1 MSTSRNLQETAPP
14 PDGVPKSEGTVIHA
28 GRAISVV
35 FYVTVAAR
43 LLSIVSQVLTASAFG
58 VGPTMDAYTVALI
71 VPTTI
76 SGILATAVGAAL
88 IPVFVDYRENKGEA
102 ESMRLLWAAMT
113 LGTLIALV
121 VTVALVAVAPLVVTV
136 FARQMD
142 APTQTLA
149 VILLRFLMPVLLL
162 QVLVTLVG
170 SVLNAY
176 GRFAVPALAPVTIT
190 LSTIAFLLFARS
202 WGIYA
207 LGWAT
212 IVGYSLNF
220 LLLVVT
226 YRRMGLRFHFDLS
239 WRHPGI
245 QRIAALST
253 PALIGALLVHGNIL
267 VDQFMSSLL
276 PPGSIASLSYAI
288 KLVETPSGI
297 FYTALS
303 TALLPIFALQV
314 ARREFTLLTTTFR
327 QVVIFSAIILLPA
340 GALLSSLSRPVV
352 EIFYHHGNFNAQA
365 VDVVASGVMF
375 LAPSIFI
382 LTYGFI
388 NGRIYNALQ
397 DNRTLRN
404 VAVLS
409 LVLNAVF
416 DYLLM
421 QIWGVAGIAF
431 STTLTYLVAAL
442 TLLLIL
448 NKRLQ
453 GLRLPQLGLS
463 LGKTAVAAAFLWLTC
478 ALLARLPQVAALP
491 PLVQAL
497 LLSAA
502 GLVIYAALLLVLRV
516 PEVSLLWAILRS
528 RLPWGRARQD
538 LYRSQMSVNP

>member
-1 MSTSRNLQETAPP
+1 MSTSTNLKEAVPP
-14 PDGVPKSEGTVIHA
+14 PNGAPKSLGTVIHA

-58 VGPTMDAYTVALI
+58 AGSTMDAYTVALI

-76 SGILATAVGAAL
+76 SGILTTAVGAAL
-88 IPVFVDYRENKGEA
+88 IPVFVDYRENKGDA

-121 VTVALVAVAPLVVTV
+121 VTVALVAAAPLVVTV

-142 APTQTLA
+142 APTQELA

-176 GRFAVPALAPVTIT
+176 GRFALPSLAPVTIT
-190 LSTIAFLLFARS
+190 VSTIAFLLFAPS

-220 LLLVVT
+220 LLLVVA
-226 YRRMGLRFHFDLS
+226 YLRMGLRFHFDFS

-253 PALIGALLVHGNIL
+253 PMLIGALMVNGNNL
-267 VDQFMSSLL
+267 VDQFMASLL
-276 PPGSIASLSYAI
+276 PPGSIASLSYAM
-288 KLVETPSGI
+288 KLVDTPSGI

-327 QVVIFSAIILLPA
+327 QAVIFSAIILLPA

-352 EIFYHHGNFNAQA
+352 EIFYYHGNFSAQA
-365 VDVVASGVMF
+365 TNVVASAVMF
-375 LAPSIFI
+375 LAPNIFI
-382 LTYGFI
+382 VTYGFI
-388 NGRIYNALQ
+388 NGRMYNALQ

-404 VAVLS
+404 IAVLS

-421 QIWGVAGIAF
+421 QVWGVAGIAF
-431 STTLTYLVAAL
+431 STTLTYLIGAL

-453 GLRLPQLGLS
+453 GLRLPQLCLS

-478 ALLARLPQVAALP
+478 ALLAMLPQVAALP
-491 PLVQAL
+491 LMVQIV

-502 GLVIYAALLLVLRV
+502 GLVVYAALLLALRV
-516 PEVSLLWAILRS
+516 PEVSLFWAILCS
-528 RLPWGRARQD
+528 RLPWGRAQAK
-538 LYRSQMSVNP
+538 PA

>member
-1 MSTSRNLQETAPP
+1 M
-14 PDGVPKSEGTVIHA
+14 IHA

-43 LLSIVSQVLTASAFG
+43 LLGIVSQVLTASAFG
-58 VGPTMDAYTVALI
+58 TGPTMDAYTVALI

-76 SGILATAVGAAL
+76 SGILTAAVGAAL
-88 IPVFVDYRENKGEA
+88 IPVFVEYRENNGEA

-121 VTVALVAVAPLVVTV
+121 VTVALVAGAPLVVTV

-162 QVLVTLVG
+162 QVLVTLIG

-176 GRFAVPALAPVTIT
+176 GRFALPSLAPVTIA

-220 LLLVVT
+220 LLLVVA
-226 YRRMGLRFHFDLS
+226 YLRMGLCFRFDFS

-245 QRIAALST
+245 QRIAALSA
-253 PALIGALLVHGNIL
+253 PMLIGALLVNGNNL
-267 VDQFMSSLL
+267 VDQFMASLL

-288 KLVETPSGI
+288 KLVDMPSGTI
-297 FYTALS
+297 YTALS

-314 ARREFTLLTTTFR
+314 ARREFALLTTTFR

-340 GALLSSLSRPVV
+340 GALLSSLSRPAV
-352 EIFYHHGNFNAQA
+352 EIFYHHGNFSAQA
-365 VDVVASGVMF
+365 TDLVASAVMF
-375 LAPSIFI
+375 LAPNIFI
-382 LTYGFI
+382 MTYGFI

-421 QIWGVAGIAF
+421 QIWGVAGIALA
-431 STTLTYLVAAL
+431 TTLTYLIGAL

-453 GLRLPQLGLS
+453 GLRLPQLGFS
-463 LGKTAVAAAFLWLTC
+463 LAKTAVAAAFLWC
-478 ALLARLPQVAALP
+478 AVLAMLPQAAALP
-491 PLVQAL
+491 QLIQIV

-502 GLVIYAALLLVLRV
+502 GLVIYVALLLALRV
-516 PEVSLLWAILRS
+516 PEVSELWAILCS
-528 RLPWGRARQD
+528 RLPWGRVRAE
-538 LYRSQMSVNP
+538 PA

>member
-1 MSTSRNLQETAPP
+1 MSISTNLEEKAPP
-14 PDGVPKSEGTVIHA
+14 RDGSLKSRGTVIHV

-35 FYVTVAAR
+35 FYVTVAGR
-43 LLSIVSQVLTASAFG
+43 LLGIVSQVLTASAFG
-58 VGPTMDAYTVALI
+58 AGPTMDAYTVALI

-76 SGILATAVGAAL
+76 SGILTAAVGAAL

-121 VTVALVAVAPLVVTV
+121 VTAALVAGAPLVVTV

-142 APTQTLA
+142 APTQALA
-149 VILLRFLMPVLLL
+149 VILLRFLVPVLLL

-176 GRFAVPALAPVTIT
+176 GRFAVPSLAPVTIT

-212 IVGYSLNF
+212 IVGYSLN
-220 LLLVVT
+220 LLLVVVA
-226 YRRMGLRFHFDLS
+226 YLRMGLRFHFDFS

-253 PALIGALLVHGNIL
+253 PALIGALLVNGNNL

-288 KLVETPSGI
+288 KLVEMPSGI
-297 FYTALS
+297 FSTALS
-303 TALLPIFALQV
+303 TALLPIFALHV
-314 ARREFTLLTTTFR
+314 ARREFSLLTTTFR
-327 QVVIFSAIILLPA
+327 QAVIFSAIILLPA

-352 EIFYHHGNFNAQA
+352 EGFYHHGNFSAQA
-365 VDVVASGVMF
+365 TDVVATAVMF
-375 LAPSIFI
+375 LAPNIFI
-382 LTYGFI
+382 VTYGFI

-409 LVLNAVF
+409 LVLNAVL

-431 STTLTYLVAAL
+431 STTLTYLIGAL

-448 NKRLQ
+448 NRRLQ

-463 LGKTAVAAAFLWLTC
+463 LTKTAVAAAFLWLTC
-478 ALLARLPQVAALP
+478 ALLAMLPQVAALP
-491 PLVQAL
+491 LLAQIAL
-497 LLSAA
+497 PSAA
-502 GLVIYAALLLVLRV
+502 GLVIYAALLLALRV
-516 PEVSLLWAILRS
+516 PEVGELWAMLSS
-528 RLPWGRARQD
+528 RLPWGCVRAK
-538 LYRSQMSVNP
+538 PA

>member
-1 MSTSRNLQETAPP
+1 MGMSTSTNLKEVTPP
-14 PDGVPKSEGTVIHA
+14 IDGAPKSQVTVIHA
-28 GRAISVV
+28 GRAIAVV

-58 VGPTMDAYTVALI
+58 DGRAMDAYTVALI
-71 VPTTI
+71 VPNTI
-76 SGILATAVGAAL
+76 SGILTTAVGAAL
-88 IPVFVDYRENKGEA
+88 IPVFMDYRENKGEA
-102 ESMRLLWAAMT
+102 ESMRLLWVAVT
-113 LGTLIALV
+113 LGTLVALV
-121 VTVALVAVAPLVVTV
+121 VTVALVAGAPMVVTV

-176 GRFAVPALAPVTIT
+176 GRFAVPALAPVTIP

-220 LLLVVT
+220 LLLVVA
-226 YRRMGLRFHFDLS
+226 YRRMGLRFHFDFS

-253 PALIGALLVHGNIL
+253 PALIGALLVSGNNL
-267 VDQFMSSLL
+267 VDQFMASLL
-276 PPGSIASLSYAI
+276 PPGNIASLSYAI
-288 KLVETPSGI
+288 KLVETPSQL
-297 FYTALS
+297 FYSSLS

-314 ARREFTLLTTTFR
+314 ARREFSLLTTTFR
-327 QVVIFSAIILLPA
+327 QAVIFSAIILLPA

-352 EIFYHHGNFNAQA
+352 EIFYHHGNFSAQA
-365 VDVVASGVMF
+365 TDVVTSAVMF
-375 LAPSIFI
+375 LAPNIFI

-388 NGRIYNALQ
+388 NGRMYNALQ

-431 STTLTYLVAAL
+431 STTLTYLIGAL

-463 LGKTAVAAAFLWLTC
+463 LGKTAVAAVFLWLTC
-478 ALLARLPQVAALP
+478 ALLAMLPQVAALP
-491 PLVQAL
+491 FPVQIV

-502 GLVIYAALLLVLRV
+502 GLVIYAALLLALRV
-516 PEVSLLWAILRS
+516 PEVSLLWAILCS
-528 RLPWGRARQD
+528 RLPWSRAQAK
-538 LYRSQMSVNP
+538 PA

>member
-1 MSTSRNLQETAPP
+1 MSTSINLEETAPP
-14 PDGVPKSEGTVIHA
+14 RYGAPKSRGTAIHA
-28 GRAISVV
+28 GRAIAVV

-58 VGPTMDAYTVALI
+58 AGPIMDAYTVALI

-76 SGILATAVGAAL
+76 SGILTAAVGAAL

-113 LGTLIALV
+113 LGTLIALA
-121 VTVALVAVAPLVVTV
+121 VTVALVAGAPMVVTV

-176 GRFAVPALAPVTIT
+176 GRFALPSLASATIT

-220 LLLVVT
+220 LLLVVA
-226 YRRMGLRFHFDLS
+226 YLRMGLRFHFDFS

-253 PALIGALLVHGNIL
+253 PMLIGALLVNGNNLI
-267 VDQFMSSLL
+267 DQFMASLL

-288 KLVETPSGI
+288 KLVDTPSGI

-352 EIFYHHGNFNAQA
+352 EIFYHHGNFSAQA
-365 VDVVASGVMF
+365 TDVVASAVMF
-375 LAPSIFI
+375 LAPNIFI
-382 LTYGFI
+382 VTYGFI

-409 LVLNAVF
+409 LVLNAVL

-431 STTLTYLVAAL
+431 ATTLTYLIAAL
-442 TLLLIL
+442 MLLLIL

-463 LGKTAVAAAFLWLTC
+463 LGKAAVAAAFLWLTC
-478 ALLARLPQVAALP
+478 TLLAMLPQVAALP
-491 PLVQAL
+491 LPVQIV
-497 LLSAA
+497 LLSAV
-502 GLVIYAALLLVLRV
+502 GLVIYAALLLALRV
-516 PEVSLLWAILRS
+516 PEVSQLWVILGS
-528 RLPWGRARQD
+528 RMPWGRARAK
-538 LYRSQMSVNP
+538 PA

>member
-1 MSTSRNLQETAPP
+1 MSTSINLEETAHPR
-14 PDGVPKSEGTVIHA
+14 DGALKSRGIVIHV

-58 VGPTMDAYTVALI
+58 AGPIMDAYTVALI

-76 SGILATAVGAAL
+76 SGILTAAVGAAL

-102 ESMRLLWAAMT
+102 ESIRLLSAAMT

-121 VTVALVAVAPLVVTV
+121 VTVALAAGAPLVVTV

-149 VILLRFLMPVLLL
+149 VILVRFLMPVLLL
-162 QVLVTLVG
+162 QVLVTLIG

-176 GRFAVPALAPVTIT
+176 GRFALPSLAPVTIT

-207 LGWAT
+207 LGLAT

-220 LLLVVT
+220 LLLVVA
-226 YRRMGLRFHFDLS
+226 YLRMGLRFHFACS

-253 PALIGALLVHGNIL
+253 PMLIGALLVNGNNLI
-267 VDQFMSSLL
+267 DQFMASLL
-276 PPGSIASLSYAI
+276 PPGSIASLNYAI
-288 KLVETPSGI
+288 RLVETPSGI

-352 EIFYHHGNFNAQA
+352 EIFYHHGNFSAQA
-365 VDVVASGVMF
+365 TDMVASAVTF
-375 LAPSIFI
+375 LAPNMFI
-382 LTYGFI
+382 VTYGFI
-388 NGRIYNALQ
+388 NGRTYNALQ

-409 LVLNAVF
+409 LVLNAVL

-431 STTLTYLVAAL
+431 STTLTYLIGAL

-463 LGKTAVAAAFLWLTC
+463 LGKSAVAATFLWLTC
-478 ALLARLPQVAALP
+478 ALLAMLPQVAALP
-491 PLVQAL
+491 LLVQIA

-502 GLVIYAALLLVLRV
+502 GLVIYAALLLALRV
-516 PEVSLLWAILRS
+516 PEVSELWAILCS
-528 RLPWGRARQD
+528 RLPWGRVRAK
-538 LYRSQMSVNP
+538 PA

>member
-1 MSTSRNLQETAPP
+1 MSTSISLETAPP
-14 PDGVPKSEGTVIHA
+14 PGGAPKSQGAVIHA

-35 FYVTVAAR
+35 FYVTIAAR
-43 LLSIVSQVLTASAFG
+43 LLSIVSQVLTASVFG
-58 VGPTMDAYTVALI
+58 VGQIMDAYTVALI

-76 SGILATAVGAAL
+76 SGILTTAVGAAL
-88 IPVFVDYRENKGEA
+88 IPVFVDYRENKSEA
-102 ESMRLLWAAMT
+102 ESMRLLWVATTMGA
-113 LGTLIALV
+113 LIALV
-121 VTVALVAVAPLVVTV
+121 VTMAMIAGAPLVVSV

-162 QVLVTLVG
+162 QVLVTLFG

-176 GRFAVPALAPVTIT
+176 GRFAVPSLAPVTIT
-190 LSTIAFLLFARS
+190 LSIIAFLLFAPS

-207 LGWAT
+207 LGWGT
-212 IVGYSLNF
+212 IVGYSLNL
-220 LLLVVT
+220 LLLVVA
-226 YRRMGLRFHFDLS
+226 YLRMGLRFHFDFS

-253 PALIGALLVHGNIL
+253 PMLIGALLVNGNNLI
-267 VDQFMSSLL
+267 DQFMASLL

-314 ARREFTLLTTTFR
+314 ARREFALLTTTFR

-352 EIFYHHGNFNAQA
+352 EIFYHHGNFSAQA
-365 VDVVASGVMF
+365 TDVVASAVMF
-375 LAPSIFI
+375 LAPNIFFV
-382 LTYGFI
+382 TYGFI
-388 NGRIYNALQ
+388 NGRMFNALQ

-404 VAVLS
+404 VAALS
-409 LVLNAVF
+409 LVLNAAL

-448 NKRLQ
+448 NRRLL

-463 LGKTAVAAAFLWLTC
+463 LGKIAVATSILWLTC
-478 ALLARLPQVAALP
+478 SLLAMLPQVAALP
-491 PLVQAL
+491 LLVQVV

-516 PEVSLLWAILRS
+516 PEVSQLWAILCS
-528 RLPWGRARQD
+528 RLPRGAAWAK
-538 LYRSQMSVNP
+538 PA

>member
-1 MSTSRNLQETAPP
+1 MRQGMSTSTNLEETAPP
-14 PDGVPKSEGTVIHA
+14 PDGAPNSQGIVIHA

-35 FYVTVAAR
+35 LYVTVAAR

-76 SGILATAVGAAL
+76 SGILTTAVGAAL

-102 ESMRLLWAAMT
+102 ESMRLLRVAMT

-121 VTVALVAVAPLVVTV
+121 VTVALAAGAPLVVTI

-176 GRFAVPALAPVTIT
+176 GRFAVPSLAPVTIT
-190 LSTIAFLLFARS
+190 LSTIAFLLFAPS

-207 LGWAT
+207 LGWGT

-220 LLLVVT
+220 LLLVVA
-226 YRRMGLRFHFDLS
+226 YLRMGLRFHFDFS

-253 PALIGALLVHGNIL
+253 PMLIGALMVNGNSL
-267 VDQFMSSLL
+267 VDQFMASLL

-288 KLVETPSGI
+288 KLVDMPSGI

-327 QVVIFSAIILLPA
+327 QAVIFSAIILLPA

-352 EIFYHHGNFNAQA
+352 EIFYHHGNFSAQA
-365 VDVVASGVMF
+365 TDVVASAVMF
-375 LAPSIFI
+375 LAPNIFI
-382 LTYGFI
+382 VTYGFI
-388 NGRIYNALQ
+388 NGRMYNALQ

-409 LVLNAVF
+409 LVLNAVL

-431 STTLTYLVAAL
+431 ATTLTYLIGAL

-463 LGKTAVAAAFLWLTC
+463 LGKTVVAAVFLWLTC
-478 ALLARLPQVAALP
+478 ALLAKLPQMAALP
-491 PLVQAL
+491 PLVQIV

-516 PEVSLLWAILRS
+516 PEASQLWTILCS
-528 RLPWGRARQD
+528 RLHWGRAWAK
-538 LYRSQMSVNP
+538 PA

>member
-1 MSTSRNLQETAPP
+1 
-14 PDGVPKSEGTVIHA
+14 VIHA

-35 FYVTVAAR
+35 FCVTVAAR

-58 VGPTMDAYTVALI
+58 DSRTMDAYTVALI

-76 SGILATAVGAAL
+76 SGVLTTAVGAAL
-88 IPVFVDYRENKGEA
+88 IPVFVDYRENKSEA
-102 ESMRLLWAAMT
+102 ESMRLLCVAMT

-121 VTVALVAVAPLVVTV
+121 VTVALVAAAPLVVAV
-136 FARQMD
+136 FAQRMD

-149 VILLRFLMPVLLL
+149 IILLRFLMPVLLL
-162 QVLVTLVG
+162 QGLVTLVG

-176 GRFAVPALAPVTIT
+176 GRFAVPSLAPVTVT
-190 LSTIAFLLFARS
+190 LSIIAFLLFARS

-207 LGWAT
+207 LGWGT

-220 LLLVVT
+220 LLLVVA
-226 YRRMGLRFHFDLS
+226 YLRMGLRFHFDFS

-253 PALIGALLVHGNIL
+253 PALIGALLVHGNNL

-276 PPGSIASLSYAI
+276 PPGSIASLSYAL
-288 KLVETPSGI
+288 KLVDAPSQF

-314 ARREFTLLTTTFR
+314 SRREFTLLATTFR
-327 QVVIFSAIILLPA
+327 QAVIFSAIILLPA

-352 EIFYHHGNFNAQA
+352 EIFYHHGNFSAQA
-365 VDVVASGVMF
+365 TDVVASAVMF
-375 LAPSIFI
+375 LAPNIFT
-382 LTYGFI
+382 LTYSFI
-388 NGRIYNALQ
+388 NGRVYNALQ

-409 LVLNAVF
+409 LMLNAVF

-431 STTLTYLVAAL
+431 STTLTYLVGAL

-453 GLRLPQLGLS
+453 GLRLPQLSLS
-463 LGKTAVAAAFLWLTC
+463 LGKTAVAATFLWLTC
-478 ALLARLPQVAALP
+478 ALLMMLPQVTALP
-491 PLVQAL
+491 LLVQIV

-516 PEVSLLWAILRS
+516 PEVSLLWAM
-528 RLPWGRARQD
+528 LPAALGRPRAK
-538 LYRSQMSVNP
+538 PA

>member
-1 MSTSRNLQETAPP
+1 MSTSTNLETALP
-14 PDGVPKSEGTVIHA
+14 PDGASKSRGTVIHA

-43 LLSIVSQVLTASAFG
+43 LLSIVSQVLTASVFG
-58 VGPTMDAYTVALI
+58 AGPTMDAYTVALI

-76 SGILATAVGAAL
+76 SGILTAAVGAAL

-121 VTVALVAVAPLVVTV
+121 VTVVLVAGAPLVVTV

-176 GRFAVPALAPVTIT
+176 GRFALPSLAPVTIT

-220 LLLVVT
+220 LLLVVA
-226 YRRMGLRFHFDLS
+226 YLRMGLRFHFDFS

-245 QRIAALST
+245 QRIAALSA
-253 PALIGALLVHGNIL
+253 PMLIGALLVNGNNL

-276 PPGSIASLSYAI
+276 PSGSIASLSYAI

-314 ARREFTLLTTTFR
+314 ARREFALLTTTFR

-340 GALLSSLSRPVV
+340 GALLSALSRPVV
-352 EIFYHHGNFNAQA
+352 EIFYHHGNFSAQA
-365 VDVVASGVMF
+365 TDVVASAVMF
-375 LAPSIFI
+375 LAPNIFI
-382 LTYGFI
+382 VTYGFI

-409 LVLNAVF
+409 LLLNAVL

-421 QIWGVAGIAF
+421 QIWGVAGIAL
-431 STTLTYLVAAL
+431 STTLTYLIGAL

-453 GLRLPQLGLS
+453 GLRLPQLGVS
-463 LGKTAVAAAFLWLTC
+463 LGKTAVAAVVLWLTC
-478 ALLARLPQVAALP
+478 SLLAMLPQVAALP
-491 PLVQAL
+491 QLVQIV

-502 GLVIYAALLLVLRV
+502 GLVIYAALLLAFRV
-516 PEVSLLWAILRS
+516 PEVSELWAILCN
-528 RLPWGRARQD
+528 RLPWGGVRAK
-538 LYRSQMSVNP
+538 PA

>member
-1 MSTSRNLQETAPP
+1 MSTSINLEETAPP
-14 PDGVPKSEGTVIHA
+14 RYGAPKSRGTAIYA
-28 GRAISVV
+28 GRAIAVV

-58 VGPTMDAYTVALI
+58 AGPIMDAYTVALI

-76 SGILATAVGAAL
+76 SGILTAAVGAAL

-113 LGTLIALV
+113 LGTLIALA
-121 VTVALVAVAPLVVTV
+121 VTVALVAGAPMVVTV

-176 GRFAVPALAPVTIT
+176 GRFALPSLASATIT

-220 LLLVVT
+220 LLLVVA
-226 YRRMGLRFHFDLS
+226 YLRMGLRFHFDFS

-253 PALIGALLVHGNIL
+253 PMLIGALLVNGNNLI
-267 VDQFMSSLL
+267 DQFMASLL

-288 KLVETPSGI
+288 KLVDTPSGI

-352 EIFYHHGNFNAQA
+352 EIFYHHGNFSAQA
-365 VDVVASGVMF
+365 TDVVASAVMF
-375 LAPSIFI
+375 LAPNIFI
-382 LTYGFI
+382 VTYGFI

-409 LVLNAVF
+409 LVLNAVL

-431 STTLTYLVAAL
+431 ATTLTYLIAAL
-442 TLLLIL
+442 MLLLIL

-463 LGKTAVAAAFLWLTC
+463 LGKAAVAAAFLWLTC
-478 ALLARLPQVAALP
+478 TLLAMLPQVAALP
-491 PLVQAL
+491 LPVQIV
-497 LLSAA
+497 LLSAV
-502 GLVIYAALLLVLRV
+502 GLVIYAALLLALRV
-516 PEVSLLWAILRS
+516 PEVSQLWVILGS
-528 RLPWGRARQD
+528 RMPWGRARAK
-538 LYRSQMSVNP
+538 PA

>member
-1 MSTSRNLQETAPP
+1 MSTSTNLEETPPP
-14 PDGVPKSEGTVIHA
+14 PDGVPKSQGTVIHA
-28 GRAISVV
+28 GHAIAVV
-35 FYVTVAAR
+35 LYVTVAAR

-58 VGPTMDAYTVALI
+58 AGPTMDAYTVALI

-76 SGILATAVGAAL
+76 SGILTTAVGAAL

-102 ESMRLLWAAMT
+102 ESMRLLRVAMT

-121 VTVALVAVAPLVVTV
+121 VTVALAAGAPLVVTV

-162 QVLVTLVG
+162 QVLVTLIG

-176 GRFAVPALAPVTIT
+176 GRFALPSLASVTIT

-212 IVGYSLNF
+212 IVGYFLNF
-220 LLLVVT
+220 LLLVVA
-226 YRRMGLRFHFDLS
+226 YLRMGLRFHFDFS

-245 QRIAALST
+245 QRVATLST
-253 PALIGALLVHGNIL
+253 PALVGALLVNGNNL
-267 VDQFMSSLL
+267 VDQFMASLL
-276 PPGSIASLSYAI
+276 PPGSIASLSYAL
-288 KLVETPSGI
+288 KLVDMPSGI

-314 ARREFTLLTTTFR
+314 ARHEFTLLTATFR
-327 QVVIFSAIILLPA
+327 QAVIFSAIILLPA

-352 EIFYHHGNFNAQA
+352 EIFYHHGNFSAQA
-365 VDVVASGVMF
+365 TDVVVSAVMF
-375 LAPSIFI
+375 LAPYMFI
-382 LTYGFI
+382 VTYGFI
-388 NGRIYNALQ
+388 NGRMYNALQ

-404 VAVLS
+404 IAVLS

-431 STTLTYLVAAL
+431 STTLTYLIGAV
-442 TLLLIL
+442 TLLLKL

-453 GLRLPQLGLS
+453 GLRLRQLGLS
-463 LGKTAVAAAFLWLTC
+463 LGKTALAATFLWLTC
-478 ALLARLPQVAALP
+478 AVLAMLPEVAALP
-491 PLVQAL
+491 LPVQIV

-502 GLVIYAALLLVLRV
+502 GLVIYAALLLALRV
-516 PEVSLLWAILRS
+516 PEVNLLWAILCS
-528 RLPWGRARQD
+528 RLPWGRARAK
-538 LYRSQMSVNP
+538 PA

>member
-1 MSTSRNLQETAPP
+1 
-14 PDGVPKSEGTVIHA
+14 VIHI

-58 VGPTMDAYTVALI
+58 DTPTMDAYTVALI

-76 SGILATAVGAAL
+76 SGILGAAVGAAL

-121 VTVALVAVAPLVVTV
+121 VTVVLVAGAPLVVTV

-149 VILLRFLMPVLLL
+149 AILLRFLMPVLLL
-162 QVLVTLVG
+162 QGLVTLVG

-176 GRFAVPALAPVTIT
+176 GRFAVPSLAPVTIT
-190 LSTIAFLLFARS
+190 LSTIAFLLFAPS

-220 LLLVVT
+220 LLLVVA
-226 YRRMGLRFHFDLS
+226 YLRMGLRFHFDFS

-245 QRIAALST
+245 KRIAALST
-253 PALIGALLVHGNIL
+253 PALIAALLVNGNNLIDL
-267 VDQFMSSLL
+267 FMSSLL

-288 KLVETPSGI
+288 KLVETPSQL
-297 FYTALS
+297 FSTALS

-352 EIFYHHGNFNAQA
+352 EIFYHHGNFSAQA
-365 VDVVASGVMF
+365 TDVVASAVMF
-375 LAPSIFI
+375 LAPNIFI
-382 LTYGFI
+382 LTYSFI
-388 NGRIYNALQ
+388 NGRMYNALQ

-404 VAVLS
+404 IAVLS
-409 LVLNAVF
+409 LVLNVFF

-431 STTLTYLVAAL
+431 ATTLTYLIGAL
-442 TLLLIL
+442 MLLVIL

-463 LGKTAVAAAFLWLTC
+463 LGKTAVSAAFLWLTC
-478 ALLARLPQVAALP
+478 ALLAMLPQVAALP
-491 PLVQAL
+491 LLVQIV

-528 RLPWGRARQD
+528 RLPLRRAWAKP
-538 LYRSQMSVNP
+538 V

>member
-1 MSTSRNLQETAPP
+1 MSTSTHLEETASPRY
-14 PDGVPKSEGTVIHA
+14 GAPKSRGTVIHA
-28 GRAISVV
+28 GRAIAVV

-43 LLSIVSQVLTASAFG
+43 LLSIVSQVLTASTFG
-58 VGPTMDAYTVALI
+58 AGPNMDAYTVALI

-76 SGILATAVGAAL
+76 SGILTAAVGAAL

-113 LGTLIALV
+113 LGTLIALA
-121 VTVALVAVAPLVVTV
+121 VTAALVAGAPMVVTL

-176 GRFAVPALAPVTIT
+176 GRFALPSLASATIT

-220 LLLVVT
+220 LLLVVA
-226 YRRMGLRFHFDLS
+226 YLRMGLRFHFEFS

-253 PALIGALLVHGNIL
+253 PMLIGSLLVNGNNL
-267 VDQFMSSLL
+267 VDQFMASLL
-276 PPGSIASLSYAI
+276 PPGSIASFSYAI
-288 KLVETPSGI
+288 KLVDMPSGI

-352 EIFYHHGNFNAQA
+352 EIFYHHGNFSAQA
-365 VDVVASGVMF
+365 TDVVASAVMF
-375 LAPSIFI
+375 LAPNIFI
-382 LTYGFI
+382 VTYGFI

-409 LVLNAVF
+409 LVLNAVL

-431 STTLTYLVAAL
+431 ATTLTYLIGAL

-463 LGKTAVAAAFLWLTC
+463 LGKTAVAAAVLWLTC
-478 ALLARLPQVAALP
+478 AVLAMLPQVAALP
-491 PLVQAL
+491 QLVQIV

-502 GLVIYAALLLVLRV
+502 GLVIYAALLRALRV
-516 PEVSLLWAILRS
+516 PEVGELWAILCN
-528 RLPWGRARQD
+528 RLPWGRVRAK
-538 LYRSQMSVNP
+538 PA

>member
-1 MSTSRNLQETAPP
+1 MSTSTNLEETAPP

-102 ESMRLLWAAMT
+102 ESMRLLWVAMT

-121 VTVALVAVAPLVVTV
+121 VTVALVAVAPLAVTV

-226 YRRMGLRFHFDLS
+226 YRRMGLRFHFDFS

-267 VDQFMSSLL
+267 LDQFMASLL

-288 KLVETPSGI
+288 KLVETPSAF
-297 FYTALS
+297 FYAALS

-352 EIFYHHGNFNAQA
+352 EIFYHYGNFNAQA

-388 NGRIYNALQ
+388 NGRMYNALQ

-409 LVLNAVF
+409 LVLNAVL

-431 STTLTYLVAAL
+431 ATTLTYLISAL

-453 GLRLPQLGLS
+453 GLRLQQLGLS
-463 LGKTAVAAAFLWLTC
+463 LGKAAVAAAFLWLTC
-478 ALLARLPQVAALP
+478 AKLSMLPQVAALP
-491 PLVQAL
+491 LLVQIV
-497 LLSAA
+497 LLSTA
-502 GLVIYAALLLVLRV
+502 GLVIYAALLLALRV
-516 PEVSLLWAILRS
+516 PEVSQLWAILRS
-528 RLPWGRARQD
+528 RLPSARAQAKP
-538 LYRSQMSVNP
+538 V

>member
-1 MSTSRNLQETAPP
+1 MSTSTNLQETAPP
-14 PDGVPKSEGTVIHA
+14 PDGAPKSQGTVIHA

-35 FYVTVAAR
+35 LYVTVAAR

-58 VGPTMDAYTVALI
+58 AGPTMDAYTVALI

-76 SGILATAVGAAL
+76 SSILTTAVGAAL

-102 ESMRLLWAAMT
+102 ESMRLLWVAMT

-121 VTVALVAVAPLVVTV
+121 VTVALVAAAPLVVTV

-142 APTQTLA
+142 APTQALA

-176 GRFAVPALAPVTIT
+176 GRFALPSLAPVTIT

-220 LLLVVT
+220 LLLVVA
-226 YRRMGLRFHFDLS
+226 YLRMGLRFHFDFS

-253 PALIGALLVHGNIL
+253 PMLIGALMVNGNNL
-267 VDQFMSSLL
+267 VDQFMASLL

-288 KLVETPSGI
+288 KLVDASSGI

-352 EIFYHHGNFNAQA
+352 EIFYHHGNFSAQA
-365 VDVVASGVMF
+365 TDVVASAVMF
-375 LAPSIFI
+375 LAPNIFI
-382 LTYGFI
+382 VTYGFI
-388 NGRIYNALQ
+388 NGRMYNALQ

-404 VAVLS
+404 IAVLS

-431 STTLTYLVAAL
+431 ATTLTYLIAAV

-478 ALLARLPQVAALP
+478 ALLAMLPQVAALP
-491 PLVQAL
+491 LLVQIV

-502 GLVIYAALLLVLRV
+502 GLVIYAALLLALRV
-516 PEVSLLWAILRS
+516 PEVSLLWAILCS
-528 RLPWGRARQD
+528 RLPWGRAQAK
-538 LYRSQMSVNP
+538 PA

>member
-1 MSTSRNLQETAPP
+1 MSTSTNLEQTAPP
-14 PDGVPKSEGTVIHA
+14 PDGAPKSQGTVIHA

-35 FYVTVAAR
+35 LYVTVAAR

-58 VGPTMDAYTVALI
+58 AGPTMDAYTVALI

-76 SGILATAVGAAL
+76 SGILTTVVGAAL
-88 IPVFVDYRENKGEA
+88 IPVFVNYRENKGEA
-102 ESMRLLWAAMT
+102 ESMRLLWVAMT

-121 VTVALVAVAPLVVTV
+121 VTVALVAGAPLVVMV

-162 QVLVTLVG
+162 QVLVSLVG

-176 GRFAVPALAPVTIT
+176 GRFALPALAPVTIT
-190 LSTIAFLLFARS
+190 LSTIAFLLLAPS

-220 LLLVVT
+220 LLLVVA
-226 YRRMGLRFHFDLS
+226 YLRMGLRFHFAFS

-253 PALIGALLVHGNIL
+253 PMLIGALMVNGNNL
-267 VDQFMSSLL
+267 VDQFMASLL
-276 PPGSIASLSYAI
+276 PPGSIASLNYAI
-288 KLVETPSGI
+288 KLVDTPSGI
-297 FYTALS
+297 FYSALS

-352 EIFYHHGNFNAQA
+352 AIFYHHGNFSAQA
-365 VDVVASGVMF
+365 TDVVASAVMF
-375 LAPSIFI
+375 LAPNVFI
-382 LTYGFI
+382 VTYGFI
-388 NGRIYNALQ
+388 NGRMYNALQ

-404 VAVLS
+404 IAVLS
-409 LVLNAVF
+409 LVLNAVL

-431 STTLTYLVAAL
+431 ATTLTYLIAAV

-463 LGKTAVAAAFLWLTC
+463 LGKTVVAAAFLWVTC
-478 ALLARLPQVAALP
+478 ALLATLPQVAALP
-491 PLVQAL
+491 LPVQIV

-502 GLVIYAALLLVLRV
+502 GLVIYAALLLALRV
-516 PEVSLLWAILRS
+516 PEVSPLWAILCG
-528 RLPWGRARQD
+528 RLPWGRAWAK
-538 LYRSQMSVNP
+538 PA

>member
-1 MSTSRNLQETAPP
+1 MSTFTNFEQTAPP
-14 PDGVPKSEGTVIHA
+14 RYGVPKGRGTVIHA
-28 GRAISVV
+28 GRAIAVV

-43 LLSIVSQVLTASAFG
+43 LLSIVSQVLTASTFG
-58 VGPTMDAYTVALI
+58 AGPIMDAYTVALI

-76 SGILATAVGAAL
+76 SGILTAAVGAAL
-88 IPVFVDYRENKGEA
+88 IPVFVDYRENKGES
-102 ESMRLLWAAMT
+102 ESMRLLWVAMT
-113 LGTLIALV
+113 LGTLIALA
-121 VTVALVAVAPLVVTV
+121 VTVALVAGAPLVVTV

-142 APTQTLA
+142 AHTQTLA
-149 VILLRFLMPVLLL
+149 VILLRFLMPVLFL
-162 QVLVTLVG
+162 QVLVTLIG

-176 GRFAVPALAPVTIT
+176 GRFALPSLAPATIT

-212 IVGYSLNF
+212 IVGYSLNL
-220 LLLVVT
+220 LLLVVA
-226 YRRMGLRFHFDLS
+226 YLRMGLRFRLDFS

-245 QRIAALST
+245 QRIAALSM
-253 PALIGALLVHGNIL
+253 PMLIGALLVNGNNLI
-267 VDQFMSSLL
+267 DQFMASLL

-288 KLVETPSGI
+288 KLVDTPSGI

-352 EIFYHHGNFNAQA
+352 EIFYHHGNFSAQA
-365 VDVVASGVMF
+365 TDVVVSAVMF
-375 LAPSIFI
+375 LAPNIFI
-382 LTYGFI
+382 VTYGFI

-409 LVLNAVF
+409 LVLNAVL

-431 STTLTYLVAAL
+431 ATTLTYLIGAL
-442 TLLLIL
+442 TLLVIL
-448 NKRLQ
+448 DKRLQ

-478 ALLARLPQVAALP
+478 ALLAMLPQVAALP
-491 PLVQAL
+491 LLVQIV

-502 GLVIYAALLLVLRV
+502 GLVIYAALLMALRV
-516 PEVSLLWAILRS
+516 PEASQLWAILCS
-528 RLPWGRARQD
+528 RLPGGRARGK
-538 LYRSQMSVNP
+538 PA

>member
-1 MSTSRNLQETAPP
+1 MSTSTNLQETAPP
-14 PDGVPKSEGTVIHA
+14 PDGAPKSQGTVIHA

-58 VGPTMDAYTVALI
+58 AGPTMDAYTVALI

-76 SGILATAVGAAL
+76 SAILAAAVGAAL

-102 ESMRLLWAAMT
+102 EAIRLLSVAIT

-121 VTVALVAVAPLVVTV
+121 VTVALLAGAPLVVTV

-176 GRFAVPALAPVTIT
+176 GRFALPALAPVTIT

-220 LLLVVT
+220 LLLVVA
-226 YRRMGLRFHFDLS
+226 YLRMGLRFHFDFS

-245 QRIAALST
+245 QRIAALSA
-253 PALIGALLVHGNIL
+253 PMLIGALMVNGNNL
-267 VDQFMSSLL
+267 VDQFMASLL

-288 KLVETPSGI
+288 KLVDTPSGI

-352 EIFYHHGNFNAQA
+352 EIFYHHGNFSAQA
-365 VDVVASGVMF
+365 TDVVASAVMF
-375 LAPSIFI
+375 LAPNIFFV
-382 LTYGFI
+382 TYGFI
-388 NGRIYNALQ
+388 NGRMFNALQ

-409 LVLNAVF
+409 LVLNAVL

-431 STTLTYLVAAL
+431 ATTLTYLIGAV

-478 ALLARLPQVAALP
+478 ALPAMLPQVAALP
-491 PLVQAL
+491 LLVQIV

-502 GLVIYAALLLVLRV
+502 GLVIYAALLLALRV
-516 PEVSLLWAILRS
+516 PEVSLLWAILCS
-528 RLPWGRARQD
+528 RLSWGRAQAK
-538 LYRSQMSVNP
+538 PA

>member
-1 MSTSRNLQETAPP
+1 MSTSTNLLETAPP
-14 PDGVPKSEGTVIHA
+14 RDGAPKSQGTVIHT

-35 FYVTVAAR
+35 LYVTVAAR

-76 SGILATAVGAAL
+76 SAILTTAVGAAL

-102 ESMRLLWAAMT
+102 ESMRLLWVAMT

-121 VTVALVAVAPLVVTV
+121 VTVALVAGAPLVVTV

-162 QVLVTLVG
+162 QMLVTLVG

-176 GRFAVPALAPVTIT
+176 GRFALPALAPVTIT
-190 LSTIAFLLFARS
+190 LSIIAFLLFARS

-220 LLLVVT
+220 LLLVVA
-226 YRRMGLRFHFDLS
+226 YLRLGLRFHFDFS

-245 QRIAALST
+245 RRIAALST
-253 PALIGALLVHGNIL
+253 PALIGALMVNGNSL
-267 VDQFMSSLL
+267 VDQFMASLL

-288 KLVETPSGI
+288 KLVDMPSGI

-303 TALLPIFALQV
+303 TALLPVFALQV

-327 QVVIFSAIILLPA
+327 QVVIISAIILLPA

-352 EIFYHHGNFNAQA
+352 EIFYHHGNFSAQA
-365 VDVVASGVMF
+365 TDVVASAVMF

-382 LTYGFI
+382 VTYGFI

-404 VAVLS
+404 IAVLQ
-409 LVLNAVF
+409 LGLNAVL

-431 STTLTYLVAAL
+431 ATTLTYLIGAL
-442 TLLLIL
+442 MLLLIL

-453 GLRLPQLGLS
+453 GLRLPQLCLS

-478 ALLARLPQVAALP
+478 ALLAMLPQVAALP
-491 PLVQAL
+491 LLVQIV

-502 GLVIYAALLLVLRV
+502 GLVIYAALLLALRV
-516 PEVSLLWAILRS
+516 PEVSLLWGMLCS
-528 RLPWGRARQD
+528 RLPWGRARAK
-538 LYRSQMSVNP
+538 PA

>member
-1 MSTSRNLQETAPP
+1 MSSSTNLKEAAPP
-14 PDGVPKSEGTVIHA
+14 PDGAPKSRGTVIHA
-28 GRAISVV
+28 GHAIAVV
-35 FYVTVAAR
+35 FYVTVAVR
-43 LLSIVSQVLTASAFG
+43 LLSLVNQVMTASAFG
-58 VGPTMDAYTVALI
+58 DGRAMDAYTVALI

-76 SGILATAVGAAL
+76 SGILTTAVGAAL

-102 ESMRLLWAAMT
+102 ESMRLLSVAMT

-121 VTVALVAVAPLVVTV
+121 VTVALVAGAPLVVTI
-136 FARQMD
+136 FAQQMD

-176 GRFAVPALAPVTIT
+176 GRFAVPSLAPVTIT

-220 LLLVVT
+220 LLLVVA
-226 YRRMGLRFHFDLS
+226 YLRMGLRFHFDFS

-253 PALIGALLVHGNIL
+253 PALIGALLVNGNHLI
-267 VDQFMSSLL
+267 DQFMSSLL

-288 KLVETPSGI
+288 KLVETPSQF

-314 ARREFTLLTTTFR
+314 VRREFTLLTTTFR

-352 EIFYHHGNFNAQA
+352 EILYHHGNFSAQA
-365 VDVVASGVMF
+365 TDVVASAVMF
-375 LAPSIFI
+375 LAPNMFI
-382 LTYGFI
+382 VTYSFI

-404 VAVLS
+404 IAVLS

-431 STTLTYLVAAL
+431 STTLTYLIGAL
-442 TLLLIL
+442 MLLLIL

-463 LGKTAVAAAFLWLTC
+463 LGKTAIAAAFLWLTC
-478 ALLARLPQVAALP
+478 ALLAMLPQVAALP
-491 PLVQAL
+491 LLVQIV
-497 LLSAA
+497 LLSAV
-502 GLVIYAALLLVLRV
+502 GLAIYAALLLALRV
-516 PEVSLLWAILRS
+516 PEVSQLWAMLGS
-528 RLPWGRARQD
+528 RMPWGRARAK
-538 LYRSQMSVNP
+538 PA

>member
-1 MSTSRNLQETAPP
+1 MSTSTNLEETAPP
-14 PDGVPKSEGTVIHA
+14 PDGAPNSQGIVIHA

-35 FYVTVAAR
+35 LYVTVAAR

-76 SGILATAVGAAL
+76 SGILTTAVGAAL

-102 ESMRLLWAAMT
+102 ESMRLLRVAMT

-121 VTVALVAVAPLVVTV
+121 VTVALAAGAPLVVTI

-176 GRFAVPALAPVTIT
+176 GRFAVPSLAPVTIT
-190 LSTIAFLLFARS
+190 LSTIAFLLFAPS

-207 LGWAT
+207 LGWGT

-220 LLLVVT
+220 LLLVVA
-226 YRRMGLRFHFDLS
+226 YLRMGLRFHFDFS

-253 PALIGALLVHGNIL
+253 PMLIGALMVNGNSL
-267 VDQFMSSLL
+267 VDQFMASLL

-288 KLVETPSGI
+288 KLVDMPSGI

-327 QVVIFSAIILLPA
+327 QAVIFSAIILLPA

-352 EIFYHHGNFNAQA
+352 EIFYHHGNFSAQA
-365 VDVVASGVMF
+365 TDVVASAVMF
-375 LAPSIFI
+375 LAPNIFI
-382 LTYGFI
+382 VTYGFI
-388 NGRIYNALQ
+388 NGRMYNALQ

-409 LVLNAVF
+409 LVLNAVL

-431 STTLTYLVAAL
+431 ATTLTYLIGAL

-463 LGKTAVAAAFLWLTC
+463 LGKTVVAAVFLWLTC
-478 ALLARLPQVAALP
+478 ALLAKLPQMAALP
-491 PLVQAL
+491 PLVQIV

-516 PEVSLLWAILRS
+516 PEASQLWTILCS
-528 RLPWGRARQD
+528 RLHWGRAWAK
-538 LYRSQMSVNP
+538 PA

>member
-1 MSTSRNLQETAPP
+1 MRTSTNLEETARE
-14 PDGVPKSEGTVIHA
+14 PDGAPKSQGIVIHA

-58 VGPTMDAYTVALI
+58 DSRAMDAYTVALI

-76 SGILATAVGAAL
+76 SGVLTTAVGAAL

-102 ESMRLLWAAMT
+102 ESMRLLWVAMT

-121 VTVALVAVAPLVVTV
+121 VTVALVAGAPLVVTV

-142 APTQTLA
+142 SPTQTLA

-162 QVLVTLVG
+162 QWLVTLVG

-176 GRFAVPALAPVTIT
+176 GRFAVPSLAPVTIA

-212 IVGYSLNF
+212 IVGYLLNF
-220 LLLVVT
+220 LPLVVN
-226 YRRMGLRFHFDLS
+226 YLRMGLRFHFDFS

-253 PALIGALLVHGNIL
+253 PALIGALLVNGNYL

-288 KLVETPSGI
+288 KLVDAPSQF

-303 TALLPIFALQV
+303 TALLPIFALHV
-314 ARREFTLLTTTFR
+314 VRREFTLLTTTFR
-327 QVVIFSAIILLPA
+327 QMVIFSAIILLPA

-352 EIFYHHGNFNAQA
+352 EIFYHHGNFSAQA
-365 VDVVASGVMF
+365 TDAVASSVMF
-375 LAPSIFI
+375 LAPNIFI
-382 LTYGFI
+382 ITYGFI

-397 DNRTLRN
+397 DNSTLRN
-404 VAVLS
+404 IAVLS

-431 STTLTYLVAAL
+431 STTLTYLVSAL

-463 LGKTAVAAAFLWLTC
+463 LSKTAVAAAFLWLTC
-478 ALLARLPQVAALP
+478 ALMAMLPQVAALP
-491 PLVQAL
+491 LLVQIV

-528 RLPWGRARQD
+528 RLLWGRARAKP
-538 LYRSQMSVNP
+538 V

>member
-1 MSTSRNLQETAPP
+1 MSTSTNLEETAPP
-14 PDGVPKSEGTVIHA
+14 PDGAPKSQGIVIHA

-35 FYVTVAAR
+35 LYVTVAAR

-76 SGILATAVGAAL
+76 SGILTTAVGAAL

-102 ESMRLLWAAMT
+102 ESMRLLRVAMT

-121 VTVALVAVAPLVVTV
+121 VTVALAAGAPLVVTI

-176 GRFAVPALAPVTIT
+176 GRFAVPSLAPVTIT
-190 LSTIAFLLFARS
+190 LSTIAFLLFAPS

-207 LGWAT
+207 LGWGT

-220 LLLVVT
+220 LLLVVA
-226 YRRMGLRFHFDLS
+226 YLRMGLRFHFDFS

-253 PALIGALLVHGNIL
+253 PMLIGALMVNGNSL
-267 VDQFMSSLL
+267 VDQFMASLL

-288 KLVETPSGI
+288 KLVDMPSGI

-327 QVVIFSAIILLPA
+327 QAVIFSAIILLPA

-352 EIFYHHGNFNAQA
+352 EIFYHHGNFSAQA
-365 VDVVASGVMF
+365 TDVVASAVMF
-375 LAPSIFI
+375 LAPNIFI
-382 LTYGFI
+382 VTYGFI
-388 NGRIYNALQ
+388 NGRMYNALQ

-409 LVLNAVF
+409 LVLNAVL

-431 STTLTYLVAAL
+431 STTLTYLIGAL

-463 LGKTAVAAAFLWLTC
+463 LGKTVVAAVFLWLTC
-478 ALLARLPQVAALP
+478 ALLAKLPQMAALP
-491 PLVQAL
+491 PLVQIV

-516 PEVSLLWAILRS
+516 PEASQLWTILCS
-528 RLPWGRARQD
+528 RLHWGRAWAK
-538 LYRSQMSVNP
+538 PA